1 MPQGHRHFNDAECR
15 GGIISEVLEI
25 QSQVSAA
32 FPRRVVDVLDMSL
45 ERVLHRE
52 ELAADVA
59 LEAVFGVDVL
69 RVSRQ

>member
-1 MPQGHRHFNDAECR
+1 MPQGHSHLHDAECR
-15 GGIISEVLEI
+15 GGIISEVLENKC
-25 QSQVSAA
+25 QVSAA